1 MLFVFSIKNDGRE
14 SQKEYYLPTSEVK
27 EYKVMINGRNLF
39 DQSIKNDLRTY
50 GNISKIA
57 TGQGDDY
64 TTGCLLD
71 YPYFKKFHKLI
82 AIDLSK

>member
-39 DQSIKNDLRTY
+39 DQPIKNDLRTY

-71 YPYFKKFHKLI
+71 YPYLKKFHKLI
-82 AIDLSK
+82 AMDLSK